1 MEYVPFGEVFIE
13 ERNNT
18 WNTPYLFNGKELD
31 EETGLYYYGARYYNP
46 RISIFYG
53 VDPLVEETMLPYAYA
68 ANNPVR
74 FIDWM
79 GMSPQEPEKSSVL
92 NDLKL
97 TMKEI
102 GKLVSESGEKA
113 GNAIISILNKADQG
127 KGDGTQPG
135 GVEMTGGAGSP
146 GVSAE
151 NSKYI
156 GDVNEI
162 TSLAGGV
169 KGPGGANLLDLATS
183 LNKVKGVVE
192 EVNGGSDV
200 RGVSGSKDQK
210 RIDNKTGFGEGRY
223 STWTKRK
230 GGHYTILEEASGDSV
245 LLINGKDST
254 LYVDPTKSEAEGYN
268 WRVIKPLSSKK

>member
-1 MEYVPFGEVFIE
+1 
-13 ERNNT
+13 
-18 WNTPYLFNGKELD
+18 
-31 EETGLYYYGARYYNP
+31 
-46 RISIFYG
+46 
-53 VDPLVEETMLPYAYA
+53 MLPYAYA

-79 GMSPQEPEKSSVL
+79 EEPEKSSVL

-113 GNAIISILNKADQG
+113 GNAINSILNKADKAVQG

-169 KGPGGANLLDLATS
+169 KGPGKANLLDLATS